1 MRINFTY
8 RSLLDKSVSSLLS
21 AIEIYNKPN
30 FSYREETFAILA
42 VNSWEILLKAK
53 LLKVSKYDIRSLY
66 IMVPVKTRNGES
78 HKRYKQPIKNRAN
91 NPLTCDIFEVLSRLK
106 NAGIPI
112 PQSVIGNIESLVE
125 LRDNAIHFTNEGDI
139 HKQVQELGFACIKN
153 YINIIKLW
161 DIEIDL
167 SKYNL
172 YLMPLA
178 YIDSKTFTVG
188 VTTNETKRYLDFV
201 KNKIDH
207 QDVDEDFDIAVSI
220 EVRFEKGNSFSGLGY
235 YYDPEGLPVNLTE
248 EDFNKKYPHT
258 FQFVC
263 DKCRKRYVDFK
274 KNSDF
279 YSIMRSI
286 KNNPALF
293 HERELEPG
301 NPKSLKKTFYSSNI
315 WKILDQH
322 YRRR

>member
-1 MRINFTY
+1 MRTNPTY

-53 LLKVSKYDIRSLY
+53 LLKECKYNIKSLY
-66 IMVPVKTRNGES
+66 VMVPIKTKKNKP
-78 HKRYKQPIKNRAN
+78 HKRQKEPKKNRTN
-91 NPLTCDIFEVLSRLK
+91 NPLTCNFFEVITRL
-106 NAGIPI
+106 NDNGILI
-112 PQSVIGNIESLVE
+112 PKSLTDNIESLIE

-153 YINIIKLW
+153 YINIIKRW

-178 YIDSKTFTVG
+178 YVDSKTFTVG
-188 VTTNETKRYLDFV
+188 VTTDETKRYLDFV
-201 KNKIDH
+201 KSKIDQ
-207 QDVDEDFDIAVSI
+207 QDDEEDFDIAISI

-235 YYDPEGLPVNLTE
+235 HYSPDGVPINLTE
-248 EDFNKKYPHT
+248 DDFSKSHPLTHDAI
-258 FQFVC
+258 C
-263 DKCRKRYVDFK
+263 EKCRKRYVDFK
-274 KNSDF
+274 QNKAF
-279 YSIMRSI
+279 HEIMRYI
-286 KNNPALF
+286 KQDSTLYY
-293 HERELEPG
+293 ERKLDPN
-301 NPKSLKKTFYSSNI
+301 NPKSSKKPFYSSNI
-315 WKILDQH
+315 WKILDEH
-322 YRRR
+322 YKKR